1 MAGARR
7 GLRSEDQ
14 MLEVQHDAPSGADV
28 NDRKEF
34 GDFSLIS
41 GGPLYQ
47 LWRHTRLAGDAL
59 QWTHRR
65 VLVAVLVTWVPLLL
79 LSMVDGRAWGGSVAL
94 TFLKDVETHVRLL
107 IAVPLLILAEV
118 KVHREL
124 PSILR
129 CFVDRGL
136 VSVADRPRFDA
147 AVAAAVRLRNSV
159 AAELLL
165 IVLVYVVGILIIR
178 RTQFALAMDSWYAS
192 MEGGRLQLTHAG
204 WWGALVAM
212 PVVQFLT
219 VRWFFRFFVWG
230 RFLWQVSRIR
240 MNLEPAHPDCTAGL
254 HFIALTERACRM
266 VMVAMGA
273 LLAGMIA
280 NKIFY
285 SGAALLE
292 FKVEVVGMV
301 ALLVFMVLGPMLAFT
316 PQLIEAKH
324 RGIAE
329 YGRLG
334 QRYAREFDRKWVR
347 GDNPAG
353 EPLLGTADIQSL
365 ADLRNSF
372 VVVRDIQWAP
382 FDLKNVA
389 TLAVVTLIP
398 LAPLLLTTFSVEEI
412 LDRLLKTIF

>member
-1 MAGARR
+1 MQE
-7 GLRSEDQ
+7 LQQELS
-14 MLEVQHDAPSGADV
+14 SADEQYL
-28 NDRKEF
+28 KEL
-34 GDFSLIS
+34 GGFSLIS
-41 GGPLYQ
+41 GGPLFQ
-47 LWRHTRLAGDAL
+47 LWRRTGLTGDAL
-59 QWTHRR
+59 QMPHRR
-65 VLVAVLVTWVPLLL
+65 VLVAVLLTWVPLLL
-79 LSMVDGRAWGGSVAL
+79 LSMVSGRAWGDSVVL

-107 IAVPLLILAEV
+107 IAVPLLILAELT
-118 KVHREL
+118 VHREL

-136 VSVADRPRFDA
+136 ICAAERPRFDA
-147 AVAAAVRLRNSV
+147 AVASAVRLRNSV

-165 IVLVYVVGILIIR
+165 IVLVYAVGILVIR
-178 RTQFALAMDSWYAS
+178 RTQFALDMDSWYAS
-192 MEGGRLQLTHAG
+192 AQDGQLRLTYAG

-212 PVVQFLT
+212 PVVQFLC

-230 RFLWQVSRIR
+230 RFLWQVSRIPL
-240 MNLEPAHPDCTAGL
+240 NLEPAHPDCTAGL

-266 VMVAMGA
+266 VLLGLGA
-273 LLAGMIA
+273 VLAGMIA

-292 FKVEVVGMV
+292 FKVEIVGTV
-301 ALLVFMVLGPMLAFT
+301 ALLVFMILGPMLAFT
-316 PQLIEAKH
+316 PQLLEAKH

-347 GDNPAG
+347 GDGPAG
-353 EPLLGTADIQSL
+353 EPLLGSADIQSL

-372 VVVRDIQWAP
+372 VVVKDIRMAP
-382 FDLKNVA
+382 FDIKNVV

-398 LAPLLLTTFSVEEI
+398 VAPLLLTTFSAEEI
-412 LDRLLKTIF
+412 LDRLLKTLF

>member
-1 MAGARR
+1 
-7 GLRSEDQ
+7 
-14 MLEVQHDAPSGADV
+14 MLELQRGVPSGADEHYL
-28 NDRKEF
+28 KEL
-34 GDFSLIS
+34 GEFSLIS

-47 LWRHTRLAGDAL
+47 LWRHTGQAGDAL

-65 VLVAVLVTWVPLLL
+65 VLVAVLITWVPLLL
-79 LSMVDGRAWGGSVAL
+79 LSMIDGRAWGDSVTL

-107 IAVPLLILAEV
+107 VAMPLLILAEV

-129 CFVDRGL
+129 CFLDRGL
-136 VSVADRPRFDA
+136 ISPADRPRFDA
-147 AVAAAVRLRNSV
+147 AVASAVRLRNSV
-159 AAELLL
+159 TAELLL
-165 IVLVYVVGILIIR
+165 IVLVYVVGMLIIR
-178 RTQFALAMDSWYAS
+178 RTQFALAMDTWYAS
-192 MEGGRLQLTHAG
+192 AEDGRLQLTYAG

-212 PVVQFLT
+212 PVVQFLC

-230 RFLWQVSRIR
+230 RFLWQVSRIH
-240 MNLEPAHPDCTAGL
+240 MKLEPAHPDCTAGL

-266 VMVAMGA
+266 VMLAMGA
-273 LLAGMIA
+273 VLAGMIA

-324 RGIAE
+324 RGIGE

-353 EPLLGTADIQSL
+353 EPLLGSADIQSL

-372 VVVRDIQWAP
+372 VVVKDIHWAP
-382 FDLKNVA
+382 FDMKNVM
-389 TLAVVTLIP
+389 TLAVITLIP
-398 LAPLLLTTFSVEEI
+398 VAPLLLTTFSVEEI

>member
-1 MAGARR
+1 
-7 GLRSEDQ
+7 
-14 MLEVQHDAPSGADV
+14 MLELQRDAPPGGDEQYL
-28 NDRKEF
+28 KEL

-41 GGPLYQ
+41 GGPLFQ
-47 LWRHTRLAGDAL
+47 LWRRTGLTGDAL
-59 QWTHRR
+59 QMPHRR
-65 VLVAVLVTWVPLLL
+65 VLAAVLLTWVPLLL
-79 LSMVDGRAWGGSVAL
+79 LSIVDGHAWGDSVML

-107 IAVPLLILAEV
+107 VAVPLLILAEV

-124 PSILR
+124 PSVLR

-136 VSVADRPRFDA
+136 ISHADRPRFDA
-147 AVAAAVRLRNSV
+147 AIASAVRLRNSLY
-159 AAELLL
+159 AEVLL
-165 IVLVYVVGILIIR
+165 IVLVYAVGILVIR
-178 RTQFALAMDSWYAS
+178 RTQFALGIDSWYAS
-192 MEGGRLQLTHAG
+192 AEDGRLRLTYAG

-212 PVVQFLT
+212 PVVQFLC

-230 RFLWQVSRIR
+230 RFLWQVSRIHL
-240 MNLEPAHPDCTAGL
+240 NLEPAHPDCAAGL

-266 VMVAMGA
+266 VLLGLGA
-273 LLAGMIA
+273 VLAGMIA

-285 SGAALLE
+285 SGAQLLA

-301 ALLVFMVLGPMLAFT
+301 ALLVFMILGPMLAFT
-316 PQLIEAKH
+316 PQLLDAKH

-372 VVVRDIQWAP
+372 VVVKDIHWAP
-382 FDLKNVA
+382 FDVKNVL
-389 TLAVVTLIP
+389 TLAVITLIP
-398 LAPLLLTTFSVEEI
+398 VAPLLLTTFSVEEI